1 MKTILLAISLLCLMN
16 ACARSQSSN
25 DPIILVAFGT
35 SYASGQADLEAIDT
49 AVCAAYPGRD
59 IRWAFTSD
67 VIVEKLRKKNVSTL
81 FARKVPLAYLP
92 EVLTTLQQQGHKAV
106 IIQSL
111 HICLGEEWTNMR
123 ATPLPT
129 GMQARWGEP
138 LLTDQASTTALL
150 DVLAPRLTA
159 PDTASVLVV
168 HGNDKYP
175 QYNAQNLALD
185 AAARARFP
193 HVLAASV
200 EGKPGTD
207 GPLAEVLTWKC
218 TKVRFI
224 PCMLVAGDH
233 TTNDVMGDEADSWK
247 SRLKLPATCDKG
259 LGSDPGV
266 AQLFLRRIEGA
277 KP

>member
-1 MKTILLAISLLCLMN
+1 MKTILLAVSLLCLMN

-35 SYASGQADLEAIDT
+35 SYASGLADLEAIDT
-49 AVCAAYPGRD
+49 AVCAAYPGRE
-59 IRWAFTSD
+59 IRWAFTSE
-67 VIVEKLRKKNVSTL
+67 VILKKLKKNKVSTL
-81 FARKVPLAYLP
+81 FARKVPLANLP
-92 EVLTTLQQQGHKAV
+92 EVLTSLQQQGHKSV
-106 IIQSL
+106 VIQSL
-111 HICLGEEWTNMR
+111 HVSLGEEWTQMR

-138 LLTDQASTTALL
+138 LLTDQASTDALL
-150 DVLAPRLTA
+150 SVLAPRLNK

-168 HGNDKYP
+168 HGNDKHEK
-175 QYNAQNLALD
+175 YNAQNLALD
-185 AAARARFP
+185 AAVRARFP
-193 HVLAASV
+193 RALAASV
-200 EGKPGTD
+200 EGKPGND

-218 TKVRFI
+218 SKVHFI

-266 AQLFLRRIEGA
+266 AQLFLRRIENA